1 MMKIPKI
8 YEDKKWDSFDV
19 QRVCIKHELYTRG
32 TNDDFRKML
41 DFVHKKNPTTRNI
54 YLVAKD
60 IWEHSKTDST
70 IGHIMFLLS
79 RDAVYCFYEIM
90 E

>member
-1 MMKIPKI
+1 MKIPKI
-8 YEDKKWDSFDV
+8 HEDKKWDIFDV
-19 QRVCIKHELYTRG
+19 QNVCIKHELYTRG
-32 TNDDFRKML
+32 TNDDCQKML
-41 DFVHKKNPTTRNI
+41 DFVHKKNPTTRNL

-60 IWEHSKTDST
+60 ILEHSYTEST

-79 RDAVYCFYEIM
+79 RDAVYSFYEIV